1 MNRSLARTRIIYTF
15 LYHIV
20 YNILI
25 LVVVVAVVV
34 VLLLISI
41 IQYYCY

>member
-1 MNRSLARTRIIYTF
+1 MNMKLKF

-25 LVVVVAVVV
+25 YMTTNN
-34 VLLLISI
+34 
-41 IQYYCY
+41 IQVHHSLNNLTTL